1 MKCLWITIKSSM
13 IVSAMLG
20 FASFSCAAD
29 KFDIGKNEYM
39 TNCASCHGTAGK
51 GDGPSAE
58 TLKSRVTDL
67 TVLSRNNGGVFP
79 VSRVYEV
86 IDGRQ
91 QVKAHGVREM
101 PVWGKDYSIKGAQ
114 HYDDYPYDPEAFIR
128 GRILALIDYLN
139 RMQSK

>member
-20 FASFSCAAD
+20 FASLSCAAD

-101 PVWGKDYSIKGAQ
+101 PVWEKTTASRVRSTMTTTPTTRRLLYADASS
-114 HYDDYPYDPEAFIR
+114 H
-128 GRILALIDYLN
+128 
-139 RMQSK
+139 